1 MSDAKLRAA
10 IRAFSTGDISVTSH
24 IIRGIPSFLPET
36 QQIVQQLPDDKDRV
50 LLATILINYDK
61 LHLLAQD
68 HVEKINQILS
78 ELAPDSH
85 PVQPLKNIFWSEPGI
100 FTSKAVWGGQEPT
113 PYLIFYVLDYQSGN
127 FNVFSSRK
135 TPLISAL
142 QAVIHA

>member
-24 IIRGIPSFLPET
+24 IIRGIQSFLPEA

-50 LLATILINYDK
+50 LLSTILVNYEK
-61 LHLLAQD
+61 LRHLAPE
-68 HVEKINQILS
+68 HVEKINQML
-78 ELAPDSH
+78 PGSH
-85 PVQPLKNIFWSEPGI
+85 LVQPLKNIFWSEPGV
-100 FTSKAVWGGQEPT
+100 FASKAVWASQDPGTWPN
-113 PYLIFYVLDYQSGN
+113 LIYYILDYQSGN